1 MANSMLPQVLHRDPF
16 HKPALS
22 PGPLGHNDYA
32 SPDSP
37 PNLLGD
43 TPGPLGVRDHADP
56 DVHTKIHA
64 IRKSPLHLRISDPG
78 VRFLWKEEFVQGIS
92 ERLHWPR
99 GLSGVTLGA
108 GYDMK
113 ERTKM
118 QVAADL
124 RTVGLRAEE
133 SEQAACGAGL
143 VGQEANRF
151 VKKNRKTVILNE
163 AQALK
168 LLRLILPGYEAL
180 VKHVLTVPLLQHQ
193 YDALVSFAYN
203 PGGRLAKV
211 IKDINMGKEKD
222 AMWQIAAANTSG
234 GEILKGLTAR
244 RKREI
249 DLYMFGRYG
258 S

>member
-1 MANSMLPQVLHRDPF
+1 MANSKLPHVLHRDPF
-16 HKPALS
+16 QRPTLS

-37 PNLLGD
+37 PNLRGD
-43 TPGPLGVRDHADP
+43 TPGPLGIKDHADP
-56 DVHTKIHA
+56 DARTA
-64 IRKSPLHLRISDPG
+64 FTQIRKPPINLRISDLG
-78 VRFLWKEEFVQGIS
+78 VRFIWKEEFVQGIS

-99 GLSGVTLGA
+99 GSSGVTLGA

-113 ERTKM
+113 ERTKVE
-118 QVAADL
+118 VAADL

-133 SEQAACGAGL
+133 SEQAASGAGL
-143 VGQEANRF
+143 IGQDANRF
-151 VKKNRKTVILNE
+151 VKKNRETVVLNE

-180 VKHVLTVPLLQHQ
+180 VKRILTVPLLQHQ

-203 PGGRLAKV
+203 PGGRLARV
-211 IKDINMGKEKD
+211 IRNINSGNEKE

-234 GEILKGLTAR
+234 GEILQGLTTR
-244 RKREI
+244 RKHEI
-249 DLYMFGRYG
+249 DLYKFRRYEA
-258 S
+258 